1 MTLKLTPAFALP
13 LVIAL
18 GTSTAVF
25 AQDATTGTDTGA
37 GATGTPLDWD
47 GTINEAFFSDTTAG
61 TLRGDDEITTNWASL
76 TPEQQDRV
84 RQHCQMVNADAT
96 GADGAQA
103 PDTLSTG
110 DTGTSDPATA
120 APVAG
125 ADGALSTDGATATDD
140 TAMDDTATDGAAA
153 TGDTATTGDTTTAT
167 GDATTAGDATTGE
180 TTATGDMSATGTL
193 SVDQASANMS
203 QLCTLV
209 TDL

>member
-25 AQDATTGTDTGA
+25 AQDATTGTDTSA

-47 GTINEAFFSDTTAG
+47 DTMNDAFFSDTTAG

-84 RQHCQMVNADAT
+84 RQHCETVNADAT
-96 GADGAQA
+96 GTDGAEA
-103 PDTLSTG
+103 PDTLETG

-125 ADGALSTDGATATDD
+125 ADGALSTDG
-140 TAMDDTATDGAAA
+140 TAMDGTATDGAAA

-167 GDATTAGDATTGE
+167 GDTTTAGDATTGDA
-180 TTATGDMSATGTL
+180 TATGDMSATGTL